1 MSQRSRALQYLLAGH
16 IASQSDR
23 SHARRICQIMVPFK
37 RVVRIVV
44 PIHALA
50 TLVLGLFLLPWI
62 PNAPLVWLLAQPLVI
77 LQYVVLTRQ
86 NVVQ

>member
-1 MSQRSRALQYLLAGH
+1 
-16 IASQSDR
+16 
-23 SHARRICQIMVPFK
+23 MVPFK

-50 TLVLGLFLLPWI
+50 TLILGLILIPWI

-77 LQYVVLTRQ
+77 LQYIVLTRQ
-86 NVVQ
+86 NILQ

>member
-1 MSQRSRALQYLLAGH
+1 
-16 IASQSDR
+16 
-23 SHARRICQIMVPFK
+23 MVPFK
-37 RVVRIVV
+37 PVVRIVV

-50 TLVLGLFLLPWI
+50 TLILGLILIPWI

-86 NVVQ
+86 NILQ